1 MIRLKDTQHPNTA
14 AFLGNAIHIAEYYG
28 FAPLDGIPRNATNAG
43 LSNKRGVLSLSKIEP
58 AISFARRDERTLLS
72 GARKC
77 MSCLPT
83 QVNLPPASATG
94 PAAPPHSGTLLAW
107 RTFTST
113 AGIPSVSFELHVVG
127 SKGAIAEALL
137 IVVANAIAEEAG
149 INERALAINNIG
161 SSDSSNRFV
170 RDVGLYLRKHIESIS
185 PTLRPRAAVDPLGTL
200 VQLIERGHPA
210 APRAPQAMEYLTE
223 EERRKFWELLE
234 YLEMFGLPY
243 ELNAHILG
251 SRDCWS
257 HSLFEIS
264 TSDPETGVRI
274 PIAFGGRYDPL
285 ASRFAR
291 TPASATMVSI
301 TCEIRGK
308 TRPIRKKTSNGAGVK
323 PDDAQPAIYFAHLGS
338 EARRRILSVLEN
350 LRRASIPVHQGIWY
364 ERIAEQMAA
373 ARTLAVPY
381 ILIMGHKEAMEGT
394 ILVREVATNSQDA
407 IPLPELS
414 NYLKRR
420 RIGFWKTETH
430 I

>member
-1 MIRLKDTQHPNTA
+1 MIRLKDTQYPNTA
-14 AFLGNAIHIAEYYG
+14 AFLGNAIRVAEYYG
-28 FAPLDGIPRNATNAG
+28 FAPLEGMQRNPANTGSA
-43 LSNKRGVLSLSKIEP
+43 NKRGVLPLSKIES

-72 GARKC
+72 SARKC
-77 MSCLPT
+77 MNCLPT
-83 QVNLPPASATG
+83 QVNLPSASATG
-94 PAAPPHSGTLLAW
+94 PFAPPHSGTLLAW
-107 RTFTST
+107 RTLPST

-127 SKGAIAEALL
+127 STSAIAEALL

-170 RDVGLYLRKHIESIS
+170 RDIGLYLRKHIESIS

-210 APRAPQAMEYLTE
+210 TPRAPQAMEYLTE

-264 TSDPETGVRI
+264 TTDSETGARM

-291 TPASATMVSI
+291 TPSSATMISI
-301 TCEIRGK
+301 TCEVRGK
-308 TRPIRKKTSNGAGVK
+308 TRVK
-323 PDDAQPAIYFAHLGS
+323 REKRAPDGGAQPAIYFAHLGG
-338 EARRRILSVLEN
+338 EARRRVLGVLEN

-364 ERIAEQMAA
+364 ERVAEQMAA

-394 ILVREVATNSQDA
+394 ILVREVATNSQEA
-407 IPLPELS
+407 ILIPELP

-420 RIGFWKTETH
+420 RVGVWREGAHT
-430 I
+430 

>member
-1 MIRLKDTQHPNTA
+1 MIRLKDTQYPNTA
-14 AFLGNAIHIAEYYG
+14 AFLGNAIRIAEYYG
-28 FAPLDGIPRNATNAG
+28 FAPLDSMQRNPAYAG
-43 LSNKRGVLSLSKIEP
+43 SSNKRGVLPLSKVESE
-58 AISFARRDERTLLS
+58 ISFARRDERTLLS
-72 GARKC
+72 SARKC
-77 MSCLPT
+77 MNCLPT

-107 RTFTST
+107 RTLPST
-113 AGIPSVSFELHVVG
+113 AGIPAVSFELHIVG
-127 SKGAIAEALL
+127 STSAVAEALL

-149 INERALAINNIG
+149 ISERALAINNIG

-170 RDVGLYLRKHIESIS
+170 RDIGLYLRKHIESIS

-264 TSDPETGVRI
+264 ANDPETGARM
-274 PIAFGGRYDPL
+274 PFAFGGRYDPL

-291 TPASATMVSI
+291 TPSSATMVSI
-301 TCEIRGK
+301 TCEVRGK
-308 TRPIRKKTSNGAGVK
+308 TRVK
-323 PDDAQPAIYFAHLGS
+323 RENRPLGGEAQPAIYFAHLGG
-338 EARRRILSVLEN
+338 EARRRVLGVLEN
-350 LRRASIPVHQGIWY
+350 LRRASIPVHQGLWY

-381 ILIMGHKEAMEGT
+381 VLIMGHKEAMEGT

-420 RIGFWKTETH
+420 RVGLWKTETH
-430 I
+430 A